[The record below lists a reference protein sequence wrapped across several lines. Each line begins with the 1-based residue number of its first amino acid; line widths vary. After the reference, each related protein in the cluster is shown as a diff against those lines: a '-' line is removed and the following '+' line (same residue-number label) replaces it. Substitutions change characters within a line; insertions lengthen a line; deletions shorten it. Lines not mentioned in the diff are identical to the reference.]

1 MKKFFKFIL
10 FIVILLFLILIL
22 SNKFYKNSTKDLNST
37 DKSVIKEFQTIK
49 TSDDLW
55 DGFDLK
61 NKNILAI
68 NDKMINNNYLLG
80 SFNEDLFVKKL
91 DGNIYRLSFA
101 DPRLI
106 KIRFTPGYFNTIGK
120 SYSYQNQNLYYIKY
134 NLNDFNAKYSSKHF
148 ITYLAHESF
157 HYYMQNN
164 WKIVEDPDIYVL
176 DHDGQQLLKEEYDVL
191 GDIQQM
197 RISNNIDKTKLYNL
211 ASKYVEIMSKRI
223 KNNKDYLTKEMSLE
237 TAEGAATYVGI
248 KASKLVNYDY
258 GVMYFDNTK
267 DVSFKDVFKNI
278 DNGSV
283 KRTFLST
290 RGPYET
296 GAELCLLMD
305 NLNISNWQEN
315 LNEQTVDNPIY
326 LYNIIKEF
334 VDSV

>member
-1 MKKFFKFIL
+1 
-10 FIVILLFLILIL
+10 
-22 SNKFYKNSTKDLNST
+22 
-37 DKSVIKEFQTIK
+37 
-49 TSDDLW
+49 
-55 DGFDLK
+55 
-61 NKNILAI
+61 
-68 NDKMINNNYLLG
+68 
-80 SFNEDLFVKKL
+80 
-91 DGNIYRLSFA
+91 
-101 DPRLI
+101 
-106 KIRFTPGYFNTIGK
+106 
-120 SYSYQNQNLYYIKY
+120 
-134 NLNDFNAKYSSKHF
+134 
-148 ITYLAHESF
+148 
-157 HYYMQNN
+157 
-164 WKIVEDPDIYVL
+164 
-176 DHDGQQLLKEEYDVL
+176 
-191 GDIQQM
+191 
-197 RISNNIDKTKLYNL
+197 
-211 ASKYVEIMSKRI
+211 
-223 KNNKDYLTKEMSLE
+223 MSLE